1 MGTKIIEGVLE
12 VTERGTTENSIIRS
26 GDLATTTQAGL
37 MSTTDKENL
46 DTLVNSF
53 NSDDA
58 NTTIDTIKEV
68 LKAFENAPEAT
79 NIANALANKVDKN
92 TEITGASKCK
102 ITYDNKGLVTGGTDL
117 VATDIPDLNASKITD
132 GTFADDRIASA
143 QTWHDKQ
150 DAITDLETIR
160 NGANAGA
167 TAVQSGDL
175 ATVATSGSYNDLTN
189 QPTVNGVAL
198 SGVKTSTDLK
208 VGLVSSSGG
217 FQAGDNATA
226 NNGGAVGNNAVATSG
241 GAVGLNAITT
251 TGFAGGQGA
260 ESRYAADGQTKITGA
275 VAIGPNAKAQAD
287 DAVQIGFGVNTTENT
302 LQFRNY
308 QLLDANGKIPTDRL
322 DLATVATSGNYNDL
336 SNLPE
341 PAVTQAVIEGDG
353 ILT

>member
-79 NIANALANKVDKN
+79 NIVNVLA
-92 TEITGASKCK
+92 
-102 ITYDNKGLVTGGTDL
+102 
-117 VATDIPDLNASKITD
+117 
-132 GTFADDRIASA
+132 
-143 QTWHDKQ
+143 DKQ

-167 TAVQSGDL
+167 TAVQ
-175 ATVATSGSYNDLTN
+175 
-189 QPTVNGVAL
+189 
-198 SGVKTSTDLK
+198 
-208 VGLVSSSGG
+208 
-217 FQAGDNATA
+217 
-226 NNGGAVGNNAVATSG
+226 
-241 GAVGLNAITT
+241 
-251 TGFAGGQGA
+251 
-260 ESRYAADGQTKITGA
+260 
-275 VAIGPNAKAQAD
+275 PN
-287 DAVQIGFGVNTTENT
+287 T
-302 LQFRNY
+302 
-308 QLLDANGKIPTDRL
+308 
-322 DLATVATSGNYNDL
+322 LATVATSGNYNDL

>member
-1 MGTKIIEGVLE
+1 MGTKIIDGVLE

-53 NSDDA
+53 NNDDA

-68 LKAFENAPEAT
+68 LKAFENAPEGT

-92 TEITGASKCK
+92 TEITGATKCK
-102 ITYDNKGLVTGGTDL
+102 ITYDNKGLVTGGADL
-117 VATDIPDLNASKITD
+117 VAADIPDLDAGKITS

-167 TAVQSGDL
+167 TAVQPS
-175 ATVATSGSYNDLTN
+175 A
-189 QPTVNGVAL
+189 
-198 SGVKTSTDLK
+198 
-208 VGLVSSSGG
+208 
-217 FQAGDNATA
+217 
-226 NNGGAVGNNAVATSG
+226 
-241 GAVGLNAITT
+241 
-251 TGFAGGQGA
+251 
-260 ESRYAADGQTKITGA
+260 
-275 VAIGPNAKAQAD
+275 
-287 DAVQIGFGVNTTENT
+287 
-302 LQFRNY
+302 
-308 QLLDANGKIPTDRL
+308 
-322 DLATVATSGNYNDL
+322 LATVATSGNYNDL

>member
-79 NIANALANKVDKN
+79 NIVNALANKIDKN
-92 TEITGASKCK
+92 TEITGATKCK
-102 ITYDNKGLVTGGTDL
+102 ITYDNKGLVTGGADL
-117 VATDIPDLNASKITD
+117 AATDIPDLNTSKITS

-143 QTWHDKQ
+143 QTWHNKQ
-150 DAITDLETIR
+150 DAIADLETIR

-167 TAVQSGDL
+167 TAVQPNAL
-175 ATVATSGSYNDLTN
+175 ATVATSGD
-189 QPTVNGVAL
+189 
-198 SGVKTSTDLK
+198 
-208 VGLVSSSGG
+208 
-217 FQAGDNATA
+217 
-226 NNGGAVGNNAVATSG
+226 
-241 GAVGLNAITT
+241 
-251 TGFAGGQGA
+251 
-260 ESRYAADGQTKITGA
+260 
-275 VAIGPNAKAQAD
+275 
-287 DAVQIGFGVNTTENT
+287 
-302 LQFRNY
+302 
-308 QLLDANGKIPTDRL
+308 
-322 DLATVATSGNYNDL
+322 YNDL